1 MAERI
6 PKTDYEV
13 TKRMLV
19 VEMVGTWGIAYCGG
33 LLVIAADEKKMDL
46 TAVAIGH
53 TFVVAFFVWAAAG
66 ISGAHIN
73 GAVSLAFWITGA
85 ISPKKFWLYTL
96 AQMVGSLLAG
106 VMLRVYLWNDKK
118 YGNSLGRWPSSLGY
132 PHADLVNWDTST
144 CFIMETLGTF
154 FLVGTVFLTAFNST
168 RPKSDVYGF
177 CIGAMVGVWI
187 LMIGPITG
195 CSLNP
200 QRVLGPAIVSGE
212 LFEEEYNYAYIYYV
226 GNYLGGAIFG
236 IVWWFFFADW
246 NKNELKYSAEVRQD
260 SDVEEVHDKLAPKEA
275 WKEQDC
281 YINGNYH
288 FFPTK
293 KIRTQRKSRFQ

>member
-33 LLVIAADEKKMDL
+33 LLVIAADENKMDL

-73 GAVSLAFWITGA
+73 GAVSLGFWVTGA
-85 ISPKKFWLYTL
+85 IGAKKFWLYTA

-106 VMLRVYLWNDKK
+106 VMLRIYLWNDKK
-118 YGNSLGRWPSSLGY
+118 YGNSLNRWPSSLGF

-200 QRVLGPAIVSGE
+200 QRVLGPAIVSGQ
-212 LFEEEYNYAYIYYV
+212 LFKEEYDYAYIYYV
-226 GNYLGGAIFG
+226 GDYLGGAIFG

-246 NKNELKYSAEVRQD
+246 SKNELKYSTVVRQD

-275 WKEQDC
+275 KKVQDC
-281 YINGNYH
+281 YINGN
-288 FFPTK
+288 
-293 KIRTQRKSRFQ
+293 